1 MRKTLD
7 DERLGRPDIGVRS
20 GPRDRQ
26 FRYYPNNRVRDAV
39 EYKRASEHVWIA
51 AQPPFPK
58 SIRDHSDLG
67 AVLFLRQK
75 CPAPNRAPAEH
86 LEPIRRRRAGRT
98 LTRSARSR

>member
-39 EYKRASEHVWIA
+39 EYKRASDHVWIA
-51 AQPPFPK
+51 AQSPFPK
-58 SIRDHSDLG
+58 SIGDHSDMG
-67 AVLFLRQK
+67 AFLFLRQK
-75 CPAPNRAPAEH
+75 CAAQNRAPGEDI
-86 LEPIRRRRAGRT
+86 EPIGFRLAVRNLKR
-98 LTRSARSR
+98 